1 MTYRLFHT
9 ANKFGPQ
16 LSSAVCFSQLVEAYA
31 EYQRVVQEER
41 TKRMAIVV
49 AWEKAALATIEQR
62 RDVMMQFL
70 DRAFNERA
78 ENFRE
83 FFVLAD
89 QAIATGDNDQ
99 LAAVL
104 TSIVELA
111 KTSPFKD
118 LADLAKV
125 EEALND
131 PGHLWEF

>member
-9 ANKFGPQ
+9 ANKVVPQ
-16 LSSAVCFSQLVEAYA
+16 LSPAVCFGQLVDAYA

-41 TKRMAIVV
+41 TKRREIA
-49 AWEKAALATIEQR
+49 AWEKSALATIEQR

-70 DRAFNERA
+70 GRAFNERA

-83 FFVLAD
+83 FFALAD

-118 LADLAKV
+118 LADLARV
-125 EEALND
+125 EAALDD
-131 PGHLWEF
+131 PDHTWEF

>member
-9 ANKFGPQ
+9 ANKFVPQ
-16 LSSAVCFSQLVEAYA
+16 LTPAVCFNQLVDAYT
-31 EYQRVVQEER
+31 EYQRVVQEEH
-41 TKRMAIVV
+41 TKRREIA
-49 AWEKAALATIEQR
+49 AWEKAAVAAIEQR

-70 DRAFNERA
+70 DRSFDERA

-83 FFVLAD
+83 FFTLAD

-125 EEALND
+125 ESALDD
-131 PGHLWEF
+131 PGHTWEF

>member
-9 ANKFGPQ
+9 ANKVVPS
-16 LSSAVCFSQLVEAYA
+16 LSPAVCFRQLVDAYS

-41 TKRMAIVV
+41 TKRREIA
-49 AWEKAALATIEQR
+49 AWEKMAVAQIEQR

-83 FFVLAD
+83 FFALAD
-89 QAIATGDNDQ
+89 QAIAAGDNDQ

-118 LADLAKV
+118 LADLETV
-125 EEALND
+125 EAALDD
-131 PGHLWEF
+131 PDYAWKF

>member
-41 TKRMAIVV
+41 TKRREIA

-62 RDVMMQFL
+62 RDVMMRFL

>member
-9 ANKFGPQ
+9 ANKFVPQ
-16 LSSAVCFSQLVEAYA
+16 LNPAVCFGQLVDAYA

-41 TKRMAIVV
+41 TKRREIA
-49 AWEKAALATIEQR
+49 AWEKAALTTIEQR

-83 FFVLAD
+83 FFALAD

-118 LADLAKV
+118 LADLTKV
-125 EEALND
+125 EAALDD
-131 PGHLWEF
+131 PDHTWEF